1 MEALRFLDMP
11 MNLVFW
17 KTNGL
22 PGLRMV
28 IFSILLMIVVLY
40 RQRGLMGNKE
50 FSWDGVLGIFK
61 RGKKSMNGGRP

>member
-1 MEALRFLDMP
+1 MP
-11 MNLVFW
+11 MNFLFL

-28 IFSILLMIVVLY
+28 IFSILLMMVVLY

-50 FSWDGVLGIFK
+50 FSWDMLSASGLLP
-61 RGKKSMNGGRP
+61 RRRNGGKEGK